1 MPERMLL
8 WHYRSRDERLI
19 AFSNAHLYDKALT
32 TFPGTQVD
40 GCIRFVHVPFVPA
53 DQNSSKSSTAE
64 VDAVVEQILDHA
76 RNRPHES
83 LGVIAMGIFHA
94 NRIEEALRLKRPQVP
109 ELDEFFSEDREERF
123 FVKNLERVQGDKR
136 DAIILSVGY
145 GKGPDGRLR
154 YHFGPLNDDG
164 GERRLNVAVT
174 RAKKR
179 MTVVSSL
186 TALDLDPERTTREGL
201 RLLRHYLEYA
211 HSGGANLG
219 DEAVER
225 PKLNGFEIDV
235 RDSLDRAGIPLIPQ
249 WGCSGYFIDF
259 AAKHPTRPGELVLA
273 IECDGATYHSSLSA
287 RDRDRLRQDHLEN
300 LGWTFHRIWS
310 TDWFRHKAREIELAQ
325 HAYAAAVS
333 AADEKD
339 DETGTADDATA
350 TAADAAKGSSRAI
363 PFPAVQTGLSIGEYR
378 LDQLIAVVRHVR
390 SDTLLRT
397 RDELIAEV
405 MRALGFKRKGSRI
418 VAAIEQAIDAA

>member
-1 MPERMLL
+1 MP
-8 WHYRSRDERLI
+8 SRD
-19 AFSNAHLYDKALT
+19 
-32 TFPGTQVD
+32 
-40 GCIRFVHVPFVPA
+40 
-53 DQNSSKSSTAE
+53 
-64 VDAVVEQILDHA
+64 
-76 RNRPHES
+76 
-83 LGVIAMGIFHA
+83 
-94 NRIEEALRLKRPQVP
+94 
-109 ELDEFFSEDREERF
+109 
-123 FVKNLERVQGDKR
+123 LERVQGDER

-219 DEAVER
+219 DGALER
-225 PKLNGFEIDV
+225 PELNGFEIDV
-235 RDSLDRAGIPLIPQ
+235 RDSLDRAGVPLIPQ

-273 IECDGATYHSSLSA
+273 IECDGATYHSSQSA

-300 LGWTFHRIWS
+300 LGWRFHRIWS
-310 TDWFRHKAREIELAQ
+310 TDWFRAARRKRSSSHSTPMRRRSERPTRGMTRRRQRTTRPPTRRRHQLTGRFPSLLCGPGSAS
-325 HAYAAAVS
+325 VS
-333 AADEKD
+333 
-339 DETGTADDATA
+339 TGW
-350 TAADAAKGSSRAI
+350 
-363 PFPAVQTGLSIGEYR
+363 
-378 LDQLIAVVRHVR
+378 
-390 SDTLLRT
+390 T
-397 RDELIAEV
+397 R
-405 MRALGFKRKGSRI
+405 
-418 VAAIEQAIDAA
+418 